1 MKQLTAV
8 ASAENCRTTCST
20 KISTWFKNNV
30 KTKRHQTSDLGIAG
44 SSPVMVGRAPKFLGA
59 LKVVPK
65 LVASDQKIGRSWML
79 VKFLNFDLC
88 TSSLCNEIIISSYTW
103 KVEWLDLRGSN
114 PVTTLSMHSNMESK
128 QWYMKLSTIKNDT
141 TNTKA
146 NKPNVRMGSIFL
158 LTLSSTISAY
168 LYI

>member
-1 MKQLTAV
+1 MRQYHLKFLEYFIKKYDA
-8 ASAENCRTTCST
+8 
-20 KISTWFKNNV
+20 ISSKVTGV
-30 KTKRHQTSDLGIAG
+30 IDVT
-44 SSPVMVGRAPKFLGA
+44 RAPKFLGA

-146 NKPNVRMGSIFL
+146 NKPIVRMGSIFL

-168 LYI
+168 LYNYLGCPKSGARFYVSAPKWP

>member
-1 MKQLTAV
+1 MDAGYI
-8 ASAENCRTTCST
+8 CRVEDRLYWEAWGSGTRVSDSCREEGKSPGARAT
-20 KISTWFKNNV
+20 KFV
-30 KTKRHQTSDLGIAG
+30 
-44 SSPVMVGRAPKFLGA
+44 GA
-59 LKVVPK
+59 LKVAPK
-65 LVASDQKIGRSWML
+65 LVASDRKIGRSWML
-79 VKFLNFDLC
+79 AKFLNFDLC

-128 QWYMKLSTIKNDT
+128 QWYMKLSTIKIDT

-146 NKPNVRMGSIFL
+146 NKPIVRMGSIFL

-168 LYI
+168 LYNYLGCPKSGALLC